1 MANVIKLRMG
11 LDINLMGKPA
21 PEILRV
27 DEPEV
32 YALMPADF
40 TGIMPKVTVHEG
52 DAVKAGEPL
61 FVDKNHPEVNFV
73 SPVSGTVL
81 GVDRGERR
89 RVLSIRVQADSRQEY
104 VEFERPD
111 VSRMKADDAK
121 AWLMRTGLFAFFRQR
136 P

>member
-1 MANVIKLRMG
+1 MANVIKLRKG
-11 LDINLMGKPA
+11 LDINLKGKPA

-89 RVLSIRVQADSRQEY
+89 RVLSIRVHADSR
-104 VEFERPD
+104 R
-111 VSRMKADDAK
+111 A
-121 AWLMRTGLFAFFRQR
+121 
-136 P
+136 